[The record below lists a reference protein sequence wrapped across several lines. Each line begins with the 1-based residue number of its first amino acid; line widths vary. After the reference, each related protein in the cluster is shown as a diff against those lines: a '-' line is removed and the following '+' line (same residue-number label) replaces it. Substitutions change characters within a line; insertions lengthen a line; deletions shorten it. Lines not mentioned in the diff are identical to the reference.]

1 MSGILCRY
9 QQTEVWIEDKEALK
23 PPSIFPIPSVKEGE
37 GPCVKA
43 ISGYSFPTVK
53 QEAAYV
59 DYEEIGAG
67 TVQQPIGS
75 RGDWDFHP
83 CLARREKA
91 HLPLN
96 AGNWE

>member
-9 QQTEVWIEDKEALK
+9 QRTEAWIKGKEALK
-23 PPSIFPIPSVKEGE
+23 PSSIFPIPSVKEGE

-43 ISGYSFPTVK
+43 SSGYSFPTVK

-59 DYEEIGAG
+59 EYEETGAG

-75 RGDWDFHP
+75 RGTGTFIP
-83 CLARREKA
+83 V
-91 HLPLN
+91 
-96 AGNWE
+96 